1 MNIFAVAALIVAS
14 NRNLPFMRFPRRYI
28 LSLSPYTC
36 LLLVGVPV
44 AVVEPLKLA
53 TVFIF
58 GSGHWMTG
66 SIVLFGAYALSV
78 VLVERIFKIVKPK
91 LLTLWWFEMI
101 WTCFVSAR
109 NKAFHWLPMNWT
121 RRKARRG
128 TA

>member
-1 MNIFAVAALIVAS
+1 MNVFAVAALIVTS

-36 LLLVGVPV
+36 FLLVGAPV

-66 SIVLFGAYALSV
+66 SIVLFGAYTLSV

-91 LLTLWWFEMI
+91 LLTVWWFEMI
-101 WTCFVSAR
+101 WTWFVSVR
-109 NKAFHWLPMNWT
+109 NKAFHWLPV
-121 RRKARRG
+121 AISRRG
-128 TA
+128 C